1 MSTVNSFV
9 SNIPSYN
16 DLLQTVNAIQQL
28 LYQFQAE
35 VNVVI
40 IRHTY
45 PYIVEFSSFNNYF
58 QVHIFTFQGLL
69 YLHNTLDEMLLLP
82 F

>member
-16 DLLQTVNAIQQL
+16 DLVQTVNAIQQL

-35 VNVVI
+35 INVDIV
-40 IRHTY
+40 RHTY
-45 PYIVEFSSFNNYF
+45 PYIVVFSSFHNYF
-58 QVHIFTFQGLL
+58 QVHIFTHQGLL
-69 YLHNTLDEMLLLP
+69 FLYHTLDEMLLLP

>member
-16 DLLQTVNAIQQL
+16 DLVQTVNATKQL

-35 VNVVI
+35 VNEVI
-40 IRHTY
+40 VKHTY
-45 PYIVEFSSFNNYF
+45 PYIVTFSSFNNYF

-69 YLHNTLDEMLLLP
+69 YLHDTLDEMLLLP